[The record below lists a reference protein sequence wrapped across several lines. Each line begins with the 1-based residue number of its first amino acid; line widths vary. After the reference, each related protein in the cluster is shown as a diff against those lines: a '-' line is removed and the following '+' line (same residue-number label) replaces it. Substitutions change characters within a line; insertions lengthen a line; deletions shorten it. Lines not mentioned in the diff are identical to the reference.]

1 MVSVKYLFA
10 VNIELQQQQGYLQ
23 NSRKDIFIKLFKVR
37 LNIFP
42 IVEVQSILVWISLVF
57 AKKTSKKCDLTIG
70 QRFA

>member
-10 VNIELQQQQGYLQ
+10 VNIELQQQQGHLQ
-23 NSRKDIFIKLFKVR
+23 NSSKDIFIKLFKVR

-57 AKKTSKKCDLTIG
+57 AKKNKEKI
-70 QRFA
+70 

>member
-57 AKKTSKKCDLTIG
+57 AKKQVKM
-70 QRFA
+70 

>member
-10 VNIELQQQQGYLQ
+10 VNIELQQQQGHLQ
-23 NSRKDIFIKLFKVR
+23 NSSKDIFIKLFKVR

-57 AKKTSKKCDLTIG
+57 AKKQVKN
-70 QRFA
+70 